1 MTSDGGLLFGPPCI
15 MSILTTIKIDTSCI
29 WTVRV
34 HQRKTTLWN
43 MTKLL
48 PNIPLQ
54 FSWDT
59 YGVGFCRRIAIVVW
73 AWAEFRIMLS
83 RRWWNSCVSVR
94 CGINDVYCI
103 CQCSCEFRSFFSF
116 RILYIP
122 GRSVRTKS
130 HQNECFHLHRSSHTT
145 GFFRSDKMVPSN
157 YLKFNPLG

>member
-122 GRSVRTKS
+122 GRVLSERNPIKTNVS
-130 HQNECFHLHRSSHTT
+130 IFIDHLIRQV
-145 GFFRSDKMVPSN
+145 FFVLIRW
-157 YLKFNPLG
+157 YLQII